1 MRFARVRGSG
11 AYAPP
16 PRNIF
21 KVMKFN
27 WCVLVCILNRFCLK
41 NLSKIIIFYIKL
53 NYSSYTLVMGYL

>member
-11 AYAPP
+11 ACPT

-21 KVMKFN
+21 KVMQFN

-41 NLSKIIIFYIKL
+41 NLSKIIIFLDKTKL
-53 NYSSYTLVMGYL
+53 F